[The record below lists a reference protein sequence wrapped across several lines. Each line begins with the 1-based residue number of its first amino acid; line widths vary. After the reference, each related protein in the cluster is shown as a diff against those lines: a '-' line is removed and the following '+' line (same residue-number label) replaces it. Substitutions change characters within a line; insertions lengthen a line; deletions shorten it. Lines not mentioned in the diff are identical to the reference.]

1 MTVALAYVDPE
12 SKHAYIAADSCASN
26 SIDRSIVKNCKV
38 FNPVGRRDV
47 LIGCAGTFRL
57 PNLLQYVPGIFPAED
72 ELATDDINLSYL
84 INEFTPVVRALT
96 DDFDDDDAWELLI
109 AVKDRIYRM
118 QMDLSIIEPADN
130 VDSIGIGGSVAL
142 GAMKVL
148 NELAPYMPVEQRLK
162 HALQVA
168 CSSIQGCCAPFLIRE
183 TVPVPDEILAKIP
196 KDKEREK
203 RGYEIIRYN
212 DEDIDKDESSEIT
225 LSLDDI
231 KNISNNVNNTH
242 SKKKSK
248 KELLKYK
255 KKKDKDK

>member
-1 MTVALAYVDPE
+1 MTVALAYIDPDY
-12 SKHAYIAADSCASN
+12 KHAYIAADSCASN
-26 SIDRSIVKNCKV
+26 AIDRSIVKNCKV
-38 FNPVGRRDV
+38 FNPVGRRDI

-57 PNLLQYVPGIFPAED
+57 PNLLQFVPGIFPAED
-72 ELATDDINLSYL
+72 ELATEDINMSYL

-96 DDFDDDDAWELLI
+96 EDFDDSDAWELLI

-130 VDSIGIGGSVAL
+130 VDAIGLGGSVAL

-148 NELAPYMPVEQRLK
+148 NEMAPYMPVEQRLK

-168 CSSIQGCCAPFLIRE
+168 CSTCQGCSGPFTLRCTEDIPADI
-183 TVPVPDEILAKIP
+183 VAKIP
-196 KDKEREK
+196 KDKKRES

-212 DEDIDKDESSEIT
+212 DEDIDEDEPSEIT

-231 KNISNNVNNTH
+231 KNMNKESHRH

-248 KELLKYK
+248 KDLVKHK
-255 KKKDKDK
+255 KKTSYVK

>member
-38 FNPVGRRDV
+38 FNPVGRCDV

-84 INEFTPVVRALT
+84 INEFTPVVQSLT
-96 DDFDDDDAWELLI
+96 DDFGDDDAWELLI
-109 AVKDRIYRM
+109 AVKDHIYRM

-168 CSSIQGCCAPFLIRE
+168 CSSIQGCAPPFTVRVVEDSVVSVKPNKQRE
-183 TVPVPDEILAKIP
+183 YT
-196 KDKEREK
+196 
-203 RGYEIIRYN
+203 GYEIIRLN
-212 DEDIDKDESSEIT
+212 ADNDIDSSDSDT
-225 LSLDDI
+225 D
-231 KNISNNVNNTH
+231 
-242 SKKKSK
+242 SKKLNKVHIKRKHK
-248 KELLKYK
+248 KCKNNK
-255 KKKDKDK
+255 

>member
-84 INEFTPVVRALT
+84 INEFTPVVQSLT
-96 DDFDDDDAWELLI
+96 DDFGDDDAWELLI
-109 AVKDRIYRM
+109 AVKDHIYRM

-168 CSSIQGCCAPFLIRE
+168 CSSIQGCAPPF
-183 TVPVPDEILAKIP
+183 TVRQVEDSVVSVKPGKQ
-196 KDKEREK
+196 REK

-231 KNISNNVNNTH
+231 KNVNNTH
-242 SKKKSK
+242 QKKKNK
-248 KELLKYK
+248 KEFLKRK
-255 KKKDKDK
+255 KKKDRDRDK